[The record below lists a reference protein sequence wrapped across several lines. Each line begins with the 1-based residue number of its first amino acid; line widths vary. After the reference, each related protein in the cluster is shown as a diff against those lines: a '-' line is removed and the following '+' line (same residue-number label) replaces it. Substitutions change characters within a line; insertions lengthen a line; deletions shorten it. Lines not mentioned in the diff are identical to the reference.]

1 MKNTSR
7 ISEWLKYAAIALF
20 VAGFITVVAMQI
32 PALEG
37 IQRALQWIAGALLTG
52 GAITGI
58 ASALT
63 RGAGK

>member
-7 ISEWLKYAAIALF
+7 ISSALNRTAFALF
-20 VAGFITVVAMQI
+20 VASFIAVVAMQI

-37 IQRALQWIAGALLTG
+37 IQGALQWLAGALLTG